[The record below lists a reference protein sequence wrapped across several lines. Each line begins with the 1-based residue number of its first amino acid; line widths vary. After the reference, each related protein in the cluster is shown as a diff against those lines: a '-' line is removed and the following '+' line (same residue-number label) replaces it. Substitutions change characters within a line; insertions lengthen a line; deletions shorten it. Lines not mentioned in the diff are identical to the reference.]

1 MTTSP
6 IEVREEI
13 DVVSVDPL
21 FIERQR
27 NRYSSRAVAYLVW
40 LNGLAAIALLIG
52 LAHASLPA
60 DQVKRFAGYACVW
73 SRFSVRSGKRVLCLY
88 WQDLQTGAS
97 PSHWLAPTH
106 TLACNPC
113 RHCWRSLFH
122 RGFKYGP
129 RGSAAEGSP
138 CRSEYGHPSTRA
150 LNTKFAKALMIRLLP
165 C

>member
-27 NRYSSRAVAYLVW
+27 NRYSSRAVAYVVW

-52 LAHASLPA
+52 LTHASLPA
-60 DQVKRFAGYACVW
+60 DQVKGFADAMLVFGAG
-73 SRFSVRSGKRVLCLY
+73 SVCGL
-88 WQDLQTGAS
+88 AS
-97 PSHWLAPTH
+97 AFLLNIGRTFRLEAPSHWLAPTH

-122 RGFKYGP
+122 RGFKYVP
-129 RGSAAEGSP
+129 HGSAA
-138 CRSEYGHPSTRA
+138 
-150 LNTKFAKALMIRLLP
+150 
-165 C
+165 

>member
-27 NRYSSRAVAYLVW
+27 NRYSSRAVAYVVW
-40 LNGLAAIALLIG
+40 LNGLAAVALLIG
-52 LAHASLPA
+52 LTHASLPA
-60 DQVKRFAGYACVW
+60 DQVKGFADAMLVFGAG
-73 SRFSVRSGKRVLCLY
+73 SVRSGKLVLCLY
-88 WQDLQTGAS
+88 WEDLQTGAA

-113 RHCWRSLFH
+113 RYCWRSLFH
-122 RGFKYGP
+122 RGFKYVP
-129 RGSAAEGSP
+129 RGSAA
-138 CRSEYGHPSTRA
+138 
-150 LNTKFAKALMIRLLP
+150 
-165 C
+165 

>member
-27 NRYSSRAVAYLVW
+27 NRYASRAVAYLVW

-60 DQVKRFAGYACVW
+60 DQVKRFADAMLVFGAGSLCGLASAFFAYGGPSGWSGPTSLAGADPYVGLQSLPPLLAQCV
-73 SRFSVRSGKRVLCLY
+73 SSGR
-88 WQDLQTGAS
+88 
-97 PSHWLAPTH
+97 
-106 TLACNPC
+106 
-113 RHCWRSLFH
+113 
-122 RGFKYGP
+122 
-129 RGSAAEGSP
+129 
-138 CRSEYGHPSTRA
+138 
-150 LNTKFAKALMIRLLP
+150 
-165 C
+165 